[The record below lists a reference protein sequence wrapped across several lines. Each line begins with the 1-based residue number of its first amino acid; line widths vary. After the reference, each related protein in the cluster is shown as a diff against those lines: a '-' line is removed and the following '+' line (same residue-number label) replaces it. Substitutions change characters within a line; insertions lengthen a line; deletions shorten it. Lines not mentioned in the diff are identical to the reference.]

1 MCLFV
6 SFMSVLLFCLKGHW
20 EEFAQASTSGK
31 ACPECSEGNA
41 LRSAIWIASLS
52 GSRAPALS
60 GSRAP
65 ALSEAE
71 APALSEAEAP
81 ALSEAE
87 AERGRSRRERVK
99 CVGRCGVTRGD
110 IQYV

>member
-6 SFMSVLLFCLKGHW
+6 SFMSVLHFCLEGHW
-20 EEFAQASTSGK
+20 EEFAQASTTGE

-71 APALSEAEAP
+71 APALSGSRAP
-81 ALSEAE
+81 ALSGSRAPGLREAGT
-87 AERGRSRRERVK
+87 AAL
-99 CVGRCGVTRGD
+99 
-110 IQYV
+110 